1 MAAAG
6 TGHHPQAG
14 STRTGQRRRPRAES
28 VLSKAQSSPT
38 VLLILLVPFLPWD
51 GSLSPQRHCVILRRG
66 RCEKSE
72 GWATAWAWSE
82 GQGLQRN

>member
-14 STRTGQRRRPRAES
+14 STRTGQRRRPQAES

-38 VLLILLVPFLPWD
+38 GLLILLVPSSAALIFVT
-51 GSLSPQRHCVILRRG
+51 SEASCST
-66 RCEKSE
+66 EK
-72 GWATAWAWSE
+72 
-82 GQGLQRN
+82 RNV